1 VDLDGLRAIAVLL
14 VMFSH
19 AGSPWGNGGNAGV
32 TAFFVLSGFLI
43 TGILQAEL
51 ARSGRIDLVGFYR
64 RRFRR
69 LAPALVVLLAV
80 VLPVWILA
88 GGASERV
95 LPIVGSLLYVNNWLA
110 VMGMN
115 MEPLPHTW
123 SLAIEEQFYL
133 LWPVA
138 LIVLGPRRALVVAL
152 ALAAGSAVAR
162 VVAEGSFEYFSTVT
176 RADAILVGSALAL
189 AGRRA
194 FPSVVGVVGVVGL
207 ISISLVEV
215 SHDVAIAL
223 SIVAASAVVT
233 SRLPSLGRLA
243 PIGRRAYS
251 LYLWNWP
258 LTLMFGP
265 LGFLLTFPV
274 AELSY
279 RVAERPFTSSRP
291 SRQPSPSTVP
301 VTARVPLAARVRPAR
316 PWRARPFVVLA
327 AAMLAMVLVSS
338 CATASTATPVPSA
351 TPAPC
356 PATAGDAATCIL
368 VLGDSIAAGEGAA
381 GTDRWP
387 ARLEALLREDLPD
400 RNVMVSNWAQ
410 GGSQINLLE
419 NRVAEMP
426 LDAYEVAIVI
436 TGLNDTSL
444 MRIDQWAPRY
454 VAAIEKLED
463 AGVKVVIGTAP
474 PTFEGGVFTDRFAA
488 VAEELRDIAG
498 DRPMLDI
505 AKEWQ
510 ELGVDTAADYYLDV
524 VHQNAK
530 GQAVIAALARTVV
543 TDVLEGPAAPGG
555 S

>member
-1 VDLDGLRAIAVLL
+1 
-14 VMFSH
+14 
-19 AGSPWGNGGNAGV
+19 
-32 TAFFVLSGFLI
+32 
-43 TGILQAEL
+43 
-51 ARSGRIDLVGFYR
+51 
-64 RRFRR
+64 
-69 LAPALVVLLAV
+69 
-80 VLPVWILA
+80 
-88 GGASERV
+88 
-95 LPIVGSLLYVNNWLA
+95 
-110 VMGMN
+110 
-115 MEPLPHTW
+115 
-123 SLAIEEQFYL
+123 
-133 LWPVA
+133 
-138 LIVLGPRRALVVAL
+138 
-152 ALAAGSAVAR
+152 
-162 VVAEGSFEYFSTVT
+162 
-176 RADAILVGSALAL
+176 
-189 AGRRA
+189 
-194 FPSVVGVVGVVGL
+194 
-207 ISISLVEV
+207 
-215 SHDVAIAL
+215 
-223 SIVAASAVVT
+223 
-233 SRLPSLGRLA
+233 
-243 PIGRRAYS
+243 
-251 LYLWNWP
+251 
-258 LTLMFGP
+258 
-265 LGFLLTFPV
+265 
-274 AELSY
+274 
-279 RVAERPFTSSRP
+279 
-291 SRQPSPSTVP
+291 
-301 VTARVPLAARVRPAR
+301 
-316 PWRARPFVVLA
+316 
-327 AAMLAMVLVSS
+327 MLAMVLVSS

-419 NRVAEMP
+419 SRATEMP

-488 VAEELRDIAG
+488 VAEELREIAG

-543 TDVLEGPAAPGG
+543 TDVLEGRATPAG